1 MGKRATVMVVDDDEY
16 ERSLFRILLEPC
28 GYEILEA
35 LDGPAC
41 LGACANRLP
50 DLAIIDIQ
58 LPGMS
63 GFDLVAE
70 LRKRYSRASLPL
82 LMMSGAGDAAACA
95 KASAL
100 GADDFLLKGTDAS
113 VLFGRI
119 AALLARNHA
128 K

>member
-1 MGKRATVMVVDDDEY
+1 MDKRATVMVVDDDEY

-35 LDGPAC
+35 QDGPAC

-50 DLAIIDIQ
+50 DLAIIDIG

-63 GFDLVAE
+63 GFELVAE
-70 LRKRYSRASLPL
+70 LRKHYNRASLPL
-82 LMMSGAGDAAACA
+82 LMMSGEGDAAAYA

-113 VLFGRI
+113 VLFERI
-119 AALLARNHA
+119 AALLARRSA
-128 K
+128 T